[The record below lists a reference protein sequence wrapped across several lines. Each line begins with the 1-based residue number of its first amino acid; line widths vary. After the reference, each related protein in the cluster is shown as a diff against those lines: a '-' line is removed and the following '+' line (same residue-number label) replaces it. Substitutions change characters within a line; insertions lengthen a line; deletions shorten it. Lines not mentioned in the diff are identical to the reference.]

1 MNSFTATH
9 KTFVLRGDFWD
20 AATPTTITHQN
31 KRQQQDCLILD
42 NIPLYPCST
51 SHTFSPRA
59 VPGNSNAI
67 KFPLCQNARCDVTT
81 LVVMI
86 QAQWTRVCVEKL
98 LA

>member
-1 MNSFTATH
+1 MVGWS
-9 KTFVLRGDFWD
+9 
-20 AATPTTITHQN
+20 TTIRIDVQ
-31 KRQQQDCLILD
+31 
-42 NIPLYPCST
+42 
-51 SHTFSPRA
+51 
-59 VPGNSNAI
+59 NSNAI